1 MNNCLKMKMGI
12 VAKDVQKKDVVLMI
26 MGLMGKKWRYGH
38 GACETDLLLIMI
50 ASAIKISIIKIG

>member
-1 MNNCLKMKMGI
+1 MKMGI